1 MMRQPRGVEEP
12 LTAEQKRQVLR
23 RTYRMLPRPL
33 FLLAIVFVILQA
45 AGTLTGPAVVRFGI
59 DHGVTDRDVGA
70 LNRAAIVFIVAVT
83 FVYVFGRLAILTI
96 ARLGEGFLRDLRQRV
111 FDHQMRLSHEFYDRT
126 RTGTLVSRMTADV
139 DALQELVSQGL
150 SMFVVNALVFF
161 GAIVVMVGMSWELA
175 LGVIVGV
182 PVLAKLSSWFRRESN
197 KAYLALRDRVG
208 GTLTSFQ
215 EGLSGVR
222 VVQSFNQEDAFRHK
236 FRKTNE
242 RQFRQHLRAES
253 ITAKYTMGI
262 ELVQGG
268 AIAIILFYGGWL
280 TGRDIVT
287 VGTLAAFL
295 LYLQSLFEPI
305 QQMGQ
310 LFNTIQAAGAA
321 LHKLFELTDE
331 PVAVDE
337 KPGALDLPSP
347 GDLEVDHV
355 SFRYGE
361 ALVLH
366 DVSLTVNSGERIAL
380 VGPTGAG
387 KSTLAKLMVRFYDP
401 TEGAVRYGGVDL
413 RDVTLRSLREH
424 IVVVPQEGFLF
435 GGTIRDNLLIAKPS
449 ATDAELHE
457 AIEALEL
464 RSRFSAFPDGL
475 GTEVRERGSNFSAG
489 ERQLVSLVRAAL
501 ADPDVV
507 VLDEAT
513 SSLDPGTELLVAHAL
528 ERLMQGR
535 TVVVIAHRLSTAAR
549 ADRVAVVQGGHI
561 AESGTHDELVAA
573 NGIYAALH
581 AAWTG
586 QAATAGR
593 SGVT

>member
-1 MMRQPRGVEEP
+1 MMRELRGTEEP
-12 LTAEQKRQVLR
+12 LTAEQKRQVVR
-23 RTYRMLPRPL
+23 RTARALPRRSL
-33 FLLAIVFVILQA
+33 LLAVAFVVLQA
-45 AGTLTGPAVVRFGI
+45 AGTLTGPAAVRYGI
-59 DHGVTDRDVGA
+59 DQGVTDRDLGA
-70 LNRAAIVFIVAVT
+70 LNRAAIVFIVAVI

-96 ARLGEGFLRDLRQRV
+96 ARLGEGFLRDLRERV

-139 DALQELVSQGL
+139 DSLQELVSQGL
-150 SMFVVNALVFF
+150 SMFIVNSLVFV
-161 GAIVVMVGMSWELA
+161 GAIVVMVAMSWQLA
-175 LGVIVGV
+175 LGVLVGV
-182 PVLAKLSSWFRRESN
+182 PVLAKLTSWFRAASN
-197 KAYLALRDRVG
+197 TAYVELRDRVG

-236 FRKTNE
+236 FRTTNE

-262 ELVQGG
+262 ELVQGA
-268 AIAIILFYGGWL
+268 AIAIILLYGGWL
-280 TGRDIVT
+280 TGRDVVT

-295 LYLQSLFEPI
+295 LYLQTLFEPI
-305 QQMGQ
+305 QQMSQ

-321 LHKLFELTDE
+321 LHKLYELMDE

-337 KPGALDLPSP
+337 KPGAIDLPGT
-347 GDLEVDHV
+347 GDLAVERV

-361 ALVLH
+361 QLVLH
-366 DVSLTVNSGERIAL
+366 DVSLTVHRGERVAL

-401 TEGAVRYGGVDL
+401 TEGVVRYGGTDL
-413 RDVTLRSLREH
+413 RDVRLRSLREH
-424 IVVVPQEGFLF
+424 VVVVPQEGFLF
-435 GGTIRDNLLIAKPS
+435 GGTIRDNLRIAAPA
-449 ATDAELHE
+449 ATDAQLHD
-457 AIEALEL
+457 AIDALEL
-464 RSRFSAFPDGL
+464 GPRFSAFSDGL
-475 GTEVRERGSNFSAG
+475 DTEVRERGSNFSAG

-513 SSLDPGTELLVAHAL
+513 SSLDPGTELIVALAL
-528 ERLMQGR
+528 ERLMEGR

-549 ADRVAVVQGGHI
+549 ADRIAVVQGGRI
-561 AESGTHDELVAA
+561 AECGAHDDLVAA
-573 NGIYAALH
+573 RGMYAALH

-586 QAATAGR
+586 QTATG
-593 SGVT
+593 S

>member
-1 MMRQPRGVEEP
+1 MRQLHGTEEA
-12 LTAEQKRQVLR
+12 LTGKQTRRVVR
-23 RTYRMLPRPL
+23 RTAGMLPRRTL
-33 FLLAIVFVILQA
+33 LLAAVFVLLQA
-45 AGTLTGPAVVRFGI
+45 AGTLTGPAVVRYGI
-59 DHGVTDRDVGA
+59 DNGVADHDLGA
-70 LNRAAIVFIVAVT
+70 LNRAAIIFVVAVV
-83 FVYVFGRLAILTI
+83 FVYVFGRLAILTV
-96 ARLGEGFLRDLRQRV
+96 ARLGEGFLRDLRERA

-126 RTGTLVSRMTADV
+126 RTGTLVARMTADV

-150 SMFVVNALVFF
+150 SMFIVNTLVFV

-175 LGVIVGV
+175 LGVLAAV
-182 PVLAKLSSWFRRESN
+182 PVLAVLSSWFRRQSN
-197 KAYLALRDRVG
+197 TAYLALRDRVG

-222 VVQSFNQEDAFRHK
+222 VVQSFNQEDAFRNK
-236 FRKTNE
+236 FRRTNE

-268 AIAIILFYGGWL
+268 AIAVILVYGGWL
-280 TGRDIVT
+280 TGRDVVT

-295 LYLQSLFEPI
+295 LYLQTLFEPI
-305 QQMGQ
+305 QQMSQ

-321 LHKLFELTDE
+321 LNKLYELMDE

-337 KPGALDLPSP
+337 KPGAIDLPAS

-366 DVSLTVNSGERIAL
+366 DVSLTVHRGERVAL

-401 TEGAVRYGGVDL
+401 TEGVVRYGGADL
-413 RDVTLRSLREH
+413 RDVQLRSLREH
-424 IVVVPQEGFLF
+424 VVVVPQEGFLF
-435 GGTIRDNLLIAKPS
+435 GGTIRDNLLIAAPG
-449 ATDAELHE
+449 ATDARLRE
-457 AIEALEL
+457 AIDALEL
-464 RSRFSAFPDGL
+464 GSRFSAFPDGL
-475 GTEVRERGSNFSAG
+475 DTEVRERGSNFSAG

-513 SSLDPGTELLVAHAL
+513 SSLDPGTELIVAHAL
-528 ERLMQGR
+528 ERLMEGR

-549 ADRVAVVQGGHI
+549 ADRIAVVQGGQI
-561 AESGTHDELVAA
+561 AECGTHDELVAA
-573 NGIYAALH
+573 RGVYAALH

-586 QAATAGR
+586 QA
-593 SGVT
+593 VT